1 MDQYLELLSEKF
13 PTTEDVITE
22 IINLEAI
29 LQLPKG
35 TELFLSDIHGEF
47 PAFDH
52 ILRIGSGNLKEKIK
66 ELFHDSLDEE
76 DIKQLTIFVAYPEY
90 AVTTE
95 WYEKQDKSQLIHQLI
110 ELLRF
115 TSVKYTRSKVRKGLP
130 KEYSYIIEELLYI
143 DDRVAGKK
151 EYVKKIIDQ
160 LTLMG
165 EEQRFLKKLAQT
177 IQTMV
182 IDHVH
187 IVGIS
192 LIEVPKLQK

>member
-1 MDQYLELLSEKF
+1 MLSIPIFGGVLMDRYLDLLSEKF

-66 ELFHDSLDEE
+66 DLFSEQMTE
-76 DIKQLTIFVAYPEY
+76 TEISQFTIFTAYPEY
-90 AVTTE
+90 VLTTD
-95 WYEKQDKSQLIHQLI
+95 WYKKQDKSQLIHRLI
-110 ELLRF
+110 DLLRF
-115 TSVKYTRSKVRKGLP
+115 TTVKYTRSKVRKGLP

-143 DDRVAGKK
+143 DDRINGKK
-151 EYVKKIIDQ
+151 DYVKK
-160 LTLMG
+160 
-165 EEQRFLKKLAQT
+165 
-177 IQTMV
+177 
-182 IDHVH
+182 
-187 IVGIS
+187 S
-192 LIEVPKLQK
+192 LNNLS